1 MEKPS
6 EPKPEDLAAT
16 STSVAKGLHSKP
28 SVQAYEEQSH
38 KKLTDAQQK
47 PSESVDIE
55 CSKCHSSDISKLY
68 IPGQDVLHCICIT
81 CENEWVE

>member
-16 STSVAKGLHSKP
+16 STLVAKELHSKP
-28 SVQAYEEQSH
+28 SDQAYEEQSH
-38 KKLTDAQQK
+38 KKPTDAQEK

-55 CSKCHSSDISKLY
+55 CSKCHSSDINTMY
-68 IPGQDVLHCICIT
+68 IAGHDVLHCICNS
-81 CENEWVE
+81 CEFEWIE

>member
-28 SVQAYEEQSH
+28 SDQAYEEQLP
-38 KKLTDAQQK
+38 KKPTDAQEK
-47 PSESVDIE
+47 PSESVDID

-68 IPGQDVLHCICIT
+68 ISGHHVLHCICNI
-81 CENEWVE
+81 